1 MFGNNLYRGS
11 GDGPTIPDAGVLTDG
26 RMRAP
31 QRYRIVQ
38 KEQRELKRVAK
49 SKKAD
54 LIRAAYTL
62 LEEHRPQDLSIR
74 AIAAAADCTTG
85 AVYRH
90 FESVDHLLLVASVK
104 FLEDYMADMNDLL
117 KRDDNPLFQHVEMWR
132 SFGRQA
138 FANVDVFEMMFWQC
152 DEEALNDAI
161 FAYYQEFPESWRR
174 LSGFQVM
181 VFFSSSLK
189 ERNLLTLRRCMAEHQ
204 LKESTIEMIN
214 DIEICSFHG
223 LMMEYR
229 GCYREPGKAE
239 EGLMRYMEMLD
250 YMLGAVRVLVS

>member
-1 MFGNNLYRGS
+1 MKRGAEMA
-11 GDGPTIPDAGVLTDG
+11 DAAILT
-26 RMRAP
+26 MPKAP
-31 QRYRIVQ
+31 SQARRRLGF
-38 KEQRELKRVAK
+38 KERRQVAQ
-49 SKKAD
+49 SKKAE
-54 LIRAAYTL
+54 LIKATYQL
-62 LEEHRPQDLSIR
+62 LADNRPQDLSVR
-74 AIAAAADCTTG
+74 AIAAAAGCTTG

-90 FESVDHLLLVASVK
+90 FDSADHLILVASVK
-104 FLEDYMADMNDLL
+104 YLEDYMADLNDLL
-117 KRDDNPLFQHVEMWR
+117 LKDNDPLYQHIEMWR

-138 FANVDVFEMMFWQC
+138 FAHVDVFEMMFWQVSE
-152 DEEALNDAI
+152 DALNDAI

-189 ERNLLTLRRCMAEHQ
+189 ERNLLTLNRCMAEYKLTQ
-204 LKESTIEMIN
+204 STIEMIN

-229 GCYREPGKAE
+229 DCYHQPGKPE

-250 YMLGAVRVLVS
+250 YMIGVVRVAMQQ